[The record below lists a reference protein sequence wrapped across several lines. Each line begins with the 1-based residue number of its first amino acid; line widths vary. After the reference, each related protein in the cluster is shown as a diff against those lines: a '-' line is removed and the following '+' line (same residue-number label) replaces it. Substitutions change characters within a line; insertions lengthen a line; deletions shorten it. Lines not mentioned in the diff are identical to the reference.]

1 MGSINSKEDLL
12 LEEQGV
18 SSAALQQ
25 PPTPGQVKGISV
37 FSKGA
42 LKKEHRNGVK
52 FCSSEQIIPSGVMV
66 GDIPKGLLCSS

>member
-12 LEEQGV
+12 LEEQGI

-25 PPTPGQVKGISV
+25 PPTPGQVKGT

-42 LKKEHRNGVK
+42 LKKKQKNDVK
-52 FCSSEQIIPSGVMV
+52 LCSSEHIIPSGVMV
-66 GDIPKGLLCSS
+66 ADIPKGFPCSS